1 MSSLSFGKEQKLCSK
16 KEIDSLFQKGKGF
29 VEYPLKVIYNETT
42 ESDSNAKVLI
52 SVPKRRFR
60 KAVSRN
66 RIKRLIRESYRHSKN
81 ELIENWSVNGK
92 YFALAFV
99 YIGKD
104 VPHYANL
111 NAAMQ
116 AALNN
121 LKSLNQ

>member
-1 MSSLSFGKEQKLCSK
+1 M
-16 KEIDSLFQKGKGF
+16 
-29 VEYPLKVIYNETT
+29 
-42 ESDSNAKVLI
+42 
-52 SVPKRRFR
+52 
-60 KAVSRN
+60 SRN